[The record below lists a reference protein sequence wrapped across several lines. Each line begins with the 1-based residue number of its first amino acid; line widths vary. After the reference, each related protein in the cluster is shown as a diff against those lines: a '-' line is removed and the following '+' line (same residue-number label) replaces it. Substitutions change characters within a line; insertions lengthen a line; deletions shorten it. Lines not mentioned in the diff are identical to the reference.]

1 MEIILKETIDTL
13 GQEGEIVKVKN
24 GYARNYLIPQKKA
37 VLVNA
42 HALGLLEK
50 EKQAIEA
57 RLAQQQ
63 KDAEKI
69 TAQLADKIVTITK
82 RVGDEN
88 RLFGSVTSSDIVAGL
103 EEAGVKVDKKNIV
116 LKEPIKQLGE
126 YNVSIKV
133 GFQATA
139 NIAVQVIPETIGE

>member
-37 VLVNA
+37 VLVDKT
-42 HALGLLEK
+42 ALILLEK
-50 EKQAIEA
+50 EKQAIET
-57 RLAQQQ
+57 RLALQQ
-63 KDAEKI
+63 KDAEKM
-69 TAQLADKIVTITK
+69 TALLADKIITIAK
-82 RVGDEN
+82 RVGDDN

-103 EEAGVKVDKKNIV
+103 EEAGVKIDKKHIV
-116 LKEPIKQLGE
+116 LKEAIKQLGE
-126 YNVSIKV
+126 YKIPVKV

-139 NIAVQVIPETIGE
+139 DIAVQVIPESIGA

>member
-13 GQEGEIVKVKN
+13 GQEGEIVKVKD

-37 VLVNA
+37 VIVNKT
-42 HALGLLEK
+42 ALALLEK

-63 KDAEKI
+63 KDAEKM
-69 TAQLADKIVTITK
+69 TAQLADKVITITK
-82 RVGDEN
+82 RVGDED
-88 RLFGSVTSSDIVAGL
+88 RLFGSVTNSDIVAGL
-103 EEAGVKVDKKNIV
+103 EGMGVSVDKKSIV

-126 YNVSIKV
+126 YKIPVKV
-133 GFQATA
+133 GFQAIA
-139 NIAVQVIPETIGE
+139 EIAVQVIPETLAE

>member
-42 HALGLLEK
+42 TALGLLEK
-50 EKQAIEA
+50 ERQAIET

-63 KDAEKI
+63 KDAGKI
-69 TAQLADKIVTITK
+69 TAQLADKIITITK

-88 RLFGSVTSSDIVAGL
+88 RLFGSVTSSDIAAGL
-103 EEAGVKVDKKNIV
+103 EEAGLKIDKKNIV

-126 YNVSIKV
+126 YKIPVKV
-133 GFQATA
+133 GFRATA
-139 NIAVQVIPETIGE
+139 NIAIQVIPETIGE

>member
-42 HALGLLEK
+42 TALGLLEK
-50 EKQAIEA
+50 ERQAIEA

-63 KDAEKI
+63 KDAGKI
-69 TAQLADKIVTITK
+69 TAQLADKIITITK
-82 RVGDEN
+82 RVGEEN
-88 RLFGSVTSSDIVAGL
+88 RLFGSVTSSDIAAGL
-103 EEAGVKVDKKNIV
+103 EEAGLKIDKKNIV

-126 YNVSIKV
+126 YKIPVKV
-133 GFQATA
+133 GFQA
-139 NIAVQVIPETIGE
+139 IATIAIQVIPETIGE